1 MGSEEHL
8 IKSAWALGKNV
19 NEIELNVWEFNRG
32 AFYERVGYETMSR
45 RMRIMLKYSQIPNFL
60 K

>member
-8 IKSAWALGKNV
+8 MKSAWALGKNV

-45 RMRIMLKYSQIPNFL
+45 RMRIMLK
-60 K
+60 